1 MATPIPTNRARIT
14 APNAAMVTRGVL
26 VGAGQGEEAVGIF
39 SDSRAVVPGSAF
51 VALKGETFDGH
62 TFLAAAIGA
71 GAILLIVEK
80 GCKLDPEVALGA
92 AIVEVDDT
100 LVAWGALGRAH
111 LDAWRGRNAEAMLVA
126 ITGSAGKTTTKAI
139 CAALLACTAPT
150 HATAGNLNNR
160 IGVPAVLFGLE
171 PRHVFAVIEV
181 GMSVPGEIAALG
193 EILRP
198 DVAVITNIG
207 VAHAAGV
214 GGTLNDVAREKGAL
228 FAALSPE
235 GTAIVNLDD
244 EAVKEAV
251 FRSPSDTTF
260 TFGRSPSADYRIAAH
275 HVRSAG
281 DSWGAHV
288 LVQRRWE
295 QLEIDLPLLGE
306 GAAIDF
312 AAALAAAE
320 VARGTAFTLA
330 EIELAMTA
338 LVPTAGRAF
347 PLTLADGTLVID
359 DSYNANPSS
368 MQSALDSLEELARAT
383 KRRSVAVLGE
393 MKELGA
399 VAESSHDTLG
409 ADITRTKV
417 ALAIGCGGLIDRAL
431 DVAAVAGIQVM
442 KGKNVDDAASLARA
456 NVLPTDVVLVKGSRS
471 VMTEKV
477 IDALRSRG
485 GCP

>member
-14 APNAAMVTRGVL
+14 EKNAAIVTGGAL
-26 VGAGQGEEAVGIF
+26 VQAGSGDDAVGIF

-62 TFLAAAIGA
+62 AFVAAAIGA
-71 GAILLIVEK
+71 GAILVIVERGHK
-80 GCKLDPEVALGA
+80 RHPDVGFGVATL
-92 AIVEVDDT
+92 EVDDT

-111 LDAWRGRNAEAMLVA
+111 LDAWRARNAEARLVA

-139 CAALLACTAPT
+139 CSALLACTAPT

-171 PRHVFAVIEV
+171 PRHVFAVVEV
-181 GMSVPGEIAALG
+181 GMSVRGEIAALG
-193 EILRP
+193 EILHP

-207 VAHAAGV
+207 LAHAAGV
-214 GGTLNDVAREKGAL
+214 GGSLADVAREKGAL

-235 GTAIVNLDD
+235 GSAIVNLDD
-244 EAVKEAV
+244 EAAKEAV
-251 FRSPSDTTF
+251 LRSPSDTAV
-260 TFGRSPSADYRIAAH
+260 TFGRSPSADYRIAARS
-275 HVRSAG
+275 VRASG
-281 DSWGAHV
+281 DSWGARV
-288 LVQRRWE
+288 VVQRRWE
-295 QLEIDLPLLGE
+295 QLQIDLPLLGE

-320 VARGTAFTLA
+320 AARGAPFTSE
-330 EIELAMTA
+330 EIELAMAA
-338 LVPTAGRAF
+338 LVPPAGRAF

-399 VAESSHDTLG
+399 MAESSHQALG
-409 ADITRTKV
+409 ADITRARV

-431 DVAAVAGIQVM
+431 DVAAAAGISII
-442 KGKNVDDAASLARA
+442 KGKNVDDAAALARA
-456 NVLPTDVVLVKGSRS
+456 NVLPTDIVLVKGSRS

-485 GCP
+485 GAP

>member
-14 APNAAMVTRGVL
+14 EENAAMVTGGVL
-26 VGAGQGEEAVGIF
+26 VQAGSGDEAIGIF
-39 SDSRAVVPGSAF
+39 SDSRAVVPGCAF
-51 VALKGETFDGH
+51 VALKGESFDGH
-62 TFLAAAIGA
+62 AFVAKAVSA
-71 GAILLIVEK
+71 GAILVVIEK
-80 GCKLDPEVALGA
+80 GSARDLEGALGA

-111 LDAWRGRNAEAMLVA
+111 LDAWRRNNPDARVVA

-139 CAALLACTAPT
+139 CTALLERTGPT

-171 PRHVFAVIEV
+171 ARHVFAVVEV

-214 GGTLNDVAREKGAL
+214 GGSLEGVAREKGAL
-228 FAALSPE
+228 FAALAPE
-235 GTAIVNLDD
+235 GAAIVNLDD
-244 EAVKEAV
+244 NAVKEAV
-251 FRSPSDTTF
+251 LRSPSDTMF
-260 TFGRSPSADYRIAAH
+260 TFGRAASADYRIAARN
-275 HVRSAG
+275 VRSSG
-281 DSWGAHV
+281 TSWGAHV
-288 LVQRRWE
+288 TIQRRWE

-320 VARGTAFTLA
+320 VAQGRPFSVA
-330 EIELAMTA
+330 EIDQAMNA
-338 LVPTAGRAF
+338 LVPPAGRAF

-359 DSYNANPSS
+359 DTYNANPSS
-368 MQSALDSLEELARAT
+368 MQSALDALEELSRAT

-399 VAESSHDTLG
+399 LAQASHEALG
-409 ADITRTKV
+409 ADLARTKV
-417 ALAIGCGGLIDRAL
+417 GLAIGCGGLVDLAL
-431 DVAAVAGIQVM
+431 DVAAASGIPVF
-442 KGKNVDDAASLARA
+442 KGKNVDDAGLLAKEHVR
-456 NVLPTDVVLVKGSRS
+456 PTDVVLVKGSRS

-477 IDALRSRG
+477 IDALRTRG
-485 GCP
+485 GPA